1 MSITMTSL
9 VNPLRRIIICGFFE
23 HDGTHHD
30 AQIVVITSVILFIDI
45 RFWKYDYL

>member
-23 HDGTHHD
+23 HDGRHHD

-45 RFWKYDYL
+45 SFWKYDYL